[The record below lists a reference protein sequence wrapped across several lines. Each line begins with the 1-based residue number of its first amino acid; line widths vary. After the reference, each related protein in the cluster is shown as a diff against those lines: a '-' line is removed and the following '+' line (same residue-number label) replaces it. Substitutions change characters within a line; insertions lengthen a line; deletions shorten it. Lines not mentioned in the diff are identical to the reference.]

1 MDYKVKELKL
11 YIGEYKLAST
21 NMAIIGFF
29 ARKNPHTTHPARYK
43 KYIMSRLP
51 MGTLTLTIKRIHP
64 KMTGGFEETVRTDV
78 FAVQVC
84 KTNSIR

>member
-43 KYIMSRLP
+43 KYIMS
-51 MGTLTLTIKRIHP
+51 
-64 KMTGGFEETVRTDV
+64 
-78 FAVQVC
+78 
-84 KTNSIR
+84 